1 MQEVVEEPSAVAA
14 VESNESAV
22 AAVEEPQYVVGNS
35 YGLKKDREYS
45 DQQLAFLEALCAPE
59 NEGNIRRAM
68 DIAGYSRATRPH
80 VVLSSLR
87 EEVIERTQLMMA
99 LNAPK
104 ATQRLLSL
112 LDNPTALG
120 AKTLLA
126 ATKEILDRAGVTK
139 QEKLEIKGPDTGGA
153 MFILPPKTVGV
164 EQQDD

>member
-1 MQEVVEEPSAVAA
+1 MQEVVAEEPSAIAA
-14 VESNESAV
+14 KEPDCLS
-22 AAVEEPQYVVGNS
+22 AVEEPQYVVGNS

-153 MFILPPKTVGV
+153 MFILPPKTVGA
-164 EQQDD
+164 EQADE